1 MWKWRGIHRYTCNS
15 YQKGLTSLKYRRL
28 FERVASMKFSSKKM
42 KFIFKK
48 WLQFEKNNGTED
60 DVQKVKERT
69 LAYVE
74 SMS

>member
-1 MWKWRGIHRYTCNS
+1 MK
-15 YQKGLTSLKYRRL
+15 LTFFLRSRRL

-42 KFIFKK
+42 KFLFKK
-48 WLQFEKNNGTED
+48 WIQFEKAHGTED
-60 DVQKVKERT
+60 DVQRVKEKT